1 MFVIRRARI
10 EDVSTL
16 LKLARM
22 VHFINLPPDREVIA
36 AKVTTSRLSFARAA
50 GKPSAQIP
58 STQHKPAKAS
68 SSKESPQGLAAGG
81 TDQNLFLFIL
91 ENTESGAVLGT
102 SQVLAQMGG
111 PGNPNYAFKL
121 EKRDFFA
128 DDIKTGTSHVVARLH
143 KDESGPTEIGGLI
156 LQPASRGANLGR
168 FLSFVRFH
176 FIGLH
181 RQLFADRV
189 LGEMMA
195 PITDDGRNLLW
206 EYLGRR
212 FIPLSYVEA
221 DTQCQRSRQ
230 FIANLLPHED
240 IYLSLLPPEA
250 REVVGSVHR
259 ETVPAKKL
267 LEKLGFTYRHC
278 VDPFDGGPHLD
289 APTDEI
295 PLVKHTHWR
304 TLNMHGESRTFDRTG
319 ILSVLH
325 KDGEFLAVQGS
336 FAFDGEDQISLPN
349 EALSLLR
356 AMPGMKIGVTDLTDG
371 IEALAHTE
379 PAHARARV

>member
-22 VHFINLPPDREVIA
+22 VHFINLPPDRDVIA
-36 AKVTTSRLSFARAA
+36 AKVTTSRLAFARATGNHVEKTPPKVRA
-50 GKPSAQIP
+50 VQ
-58 STQHKPAKAS
+58 TD
-68 SSKESPQGLAAGG
+68 SPQGLAIG
-81 TDQNLFLFIL
+81 TANQNLFMFVL
-91 ENTESGAVLGT
+91 ENTTSGAVLGT
-102 SQVLAQMGG
+102 SQVLARMGG

-121 EKRDFFA
+121 EKRDFFSN
-128 DDIKTGTSHVVARLH
+128 DIKTGTSHIVATLH

-168 FLSFVRFH
+168 FLSFIRFH
-176 FIGLH
+176 FIALH
-181 RQLFADRV
+181 RELFADRV

-212 FIPLSYVEA
+212 FIPLNYVEA

-230 FIANLLPHED
+230 FIANLLPKED

-259 ETVPAKKL
+259 ETIPARKL
-267 LEKLGFTYRHC
+267 LERLGFTHHHF

-295 PLVKHTHWR
+295 PLVAHTHTR
-304 TLNMHGESRTFDRTG
+304 TLGQTAEHAGFDRSG
-319 ILSVLH
+319 IVSVLH
-325 KDGEFLAVQGS
+325 KDGDFLAVQCS
-336 FAFDGEDQISLPN
+336 FALLDDDQIALPREAV
-349 EALSLLR
+349 EALH
-356 AMPGMKIGVTDLTDG
+356 APPGISIGVTDLTDG
-371 IEALAHTE
+371 IDALTRPNAAKTKTK
-379 PAHARARV
+379 AKV